1 MKAAG
6 EGPNCE
12 TSMGPQGPK
21 SDCDSLSVVRP
32 EKSHQGSRLLSVPCI
47 LPQVPV
53 VRGRAGPQTDLK
65 LLTIPEA
72 CSPSPCL
79 SPNFLISGT
88 SGRQRSSGSL
98 QGSPHGPPAP
108 PPSPAGRWEPS
119 LVRQSLRR
127 QQPKW
132 KDVIS
137 KLWQT
142 NPLVFVRGAWVTLSR
157 QLRKEQR
164 SQKPQGRMG
173 KNACAALSKC
183 GMEMSAPDICLCW
196 AEDKPGRAC
205 PGPRGCWS
213 LPVQREGRLVMAL
226 LDFPGS

>member
-1 MKAAG
+1 MSLQGPRQRDPGMKAAG

-98 QGSPHGPPAP
+98 QGSPHGTTP
-108 PPSPAGRWEPS
+108 PPRLRHLPGGGSPH
-119 LVRQSLRR
+119 LYVRASEGSSQNG
-127 QQPKW
+127 K
-132 KDVIS
+132 
-137 KLWQT
+137 
-142 NPLVFVRGAWVTLSR
+142 TLSP
-157 QLRKEQR
+157 
-164 SQKPQGRMG
+164 SCGRRIHW
-173 KNACAALSKC
+173 CLS
-183 GMEMSAPDICLCW
+183 EAP
-196 AEDKPGRAC
+196 G
-205 PGPRGCWS
+205 
-213 LPVQREGRLVMAL
+213 
-226 LDFPGS
+226 